1 MSRKAWS
8 KGRVDMGGGLVRS
21 IEADGKLKSK
31 GISTTRLLE
40 SVLALCMVYGRWLLV
55 RISYVDMMWEVLV
68 RGESISVCMNKDQGD
83 QLREKGQDETGS
95 FWEFVRV
102 QSQNQRDL

>member
-8 KGRVDMGGGLVRS
+8 KGRVDLGGGLVRS

-31 GISTTRLLE
+31 GISTARLLE
-40 SVLALCMVYGRWLLV
+40 SVLALCMADGLCWLV

-68 RGESISVCMNKDQGD
+68 RVYKCMNKDQETSSVG
-83 QLREKGQDETGS
+83 EKRS
-95 FWEFVRV
+95 R
-102 QSQNQRDL
+102 